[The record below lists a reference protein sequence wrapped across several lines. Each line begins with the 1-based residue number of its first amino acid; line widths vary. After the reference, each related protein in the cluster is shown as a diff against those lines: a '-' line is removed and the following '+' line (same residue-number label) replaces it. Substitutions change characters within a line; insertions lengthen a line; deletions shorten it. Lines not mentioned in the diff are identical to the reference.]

1 MKNMNLFILN
11 LSNSMNLFFIKQNK
25 ITRIFLS
32 IYLTFNLKSD
42 SKEIKSSVN
51 LNILYNKP

>member
-1 MKNMNLFILN
+1 MNNMNLFIFTLTN
-11 LSNSMNLFFIKQNK
+11 YMNLFFIKQNK

-42 SKEIKSSVN
+42 SKKIKLSVN
-51 LNILYNKP
+51 INILYNKP